1 MDKNL
6 TTRGIIPGI
15 TGYVSAPCKYTVNY
29 INGSIE
35 YNEKFA
41 VINIGKE
48 YTGDASKQI
57 DVIIDSA
64 SAALAA
70 TVGAAT
76 GGLGLALGPLANI
89 ALHWIK
95 DQIFNP
101 DGSVTLLLAYH
112 NIGTKNFGIDPTFW
126 PGGLE
131 PNVWNG
137 IVDAVCVAVSAFG
150 SKYDDV
156 TFSAYAEIQNT
167 KGKYSEALPVARIEL
182 VKEFYSRTNF
192 LDNAFSRNSFSI
204 PDEEFLR
211 LGLPIL
217 ANNDSF
223 NLFVTDIVS
232 EFRTKGRSND
242 LNVYMLNCVACKTVA
257 YSIAGVLVAM
267 GAVAALTL
275 TTTSSIV
282 VSLASALGVST
293 TQALACIL
301 GVASF
306 IGYGA
311 DKVASGI
318 CESIGYC

>member
-29 INGSIE
+29 FNGSIE

-48 YTGDASKQI
+48 YTGNASKQI

-64 SAALAA
+64 SLALATA
-70 TVGAAT
+70 AGAAT

-126 PGGLE
+126 PGGLD

-156 TFSAYAEIQNT
+156 AFSAYTEIQHT
-167 KGKYSEALPVARIEL
+167 KGNYSETLPVARIEL

-192 LDNAFSRNSFSI
+192 LENALSRNNFTI
-204 PDEEFLR
+204 PDEEFLK
-211 LGLPIL
+211 LGLPAL
-217 ANNDSF
+217 ANNSDF
-223 NLFVTDIVS
+223 NSYVTQIVS
-232 EFRTKGRSND
+232 QFNVDGRSND
-242 LNVYMLNCVACKTVA
+242 LNTYMLNCVACKTVA
-257 YSIAGVLVAM
+257 YSVAGVIIAM
-267 GAVAALTL
+267 GAAAALVL
-275 TTTSSIV
+275 TTTSPVV
-282 VSLASALGVST
+282 VSLAAALGISAG
-293 TQALACIL
+293 QALGCIL

-311 DKVASGI
+311 DKVATEI